1 MGLIL
6 PAQAA
11 CKNAAGSDPAVFAVG
26 KANHLPQPPS
36 NNVWVNRL
44 TVRACCKVHKGRV
57 GGSELQHHS
66 QSHPPRAPA
75 LPAAGS
81 RGRGEGYCGLRS
93 SACFIHGSLRPA
105 RVFLPESFKKKLNI
119 NCWGGGGTRA
129 DKSSGNLTAR
139 RSRHRLPPALWV
151 CTVRQHVPRSEPAA
165 SGLSLP

>member
-119 NCWGGGGTRA
+119 NCWGGGGHGQTNHQETLQPGAA
-129 DKSSGNLTAR
+129 DIGSLQRCGF
-139 RSRHRLPPALWV
+139 AL
-151 CTVRQHVPRSEPAA
+151 
-165 SGLSLP
+165 